1 MMMTCIHSRDRIT
14 GLPSSML
21 KCVCLCCI
29 LDRLCSF
36 IQSLRQSLRFVHS
49 LIDSPIHSLIHS
61 PRSLTRSLTYSFIDI
76 NCKWSSS
83 FWTRFDS
90 STVEDDDN
98 DDADTFILAT
108 GILKAVICPLRN
120 KCAVHIADCKMSPT
134 DHCMLVDS
142 LTLRRGNAQPCLTL
156 AFIVADIYELRKM
169 PRTKATALKRFITS
183 SRPLLATKSKR
194 RRQDHHDE
202 EGEATNVSSSAV

>member
-1 MMMTCIHSRDRIT
+1 VCLSVCVAFWIGWVFIHS
-14 GLPSSML
+14 
-21 KCVCLCCI
+21 
-29 LDRLCSF
+29 F
-36 IQSLRQSLRFVHS
+36 IHSTQSLPPSIIEVRSFS

-183 SRPLLATKSKR
+183 SSRPLLATKSKR
-194 RRQDHHDE
+194 RRQDDHDE
-202 EGEATNVSSSAV
+202 EAEATNVSSSAV